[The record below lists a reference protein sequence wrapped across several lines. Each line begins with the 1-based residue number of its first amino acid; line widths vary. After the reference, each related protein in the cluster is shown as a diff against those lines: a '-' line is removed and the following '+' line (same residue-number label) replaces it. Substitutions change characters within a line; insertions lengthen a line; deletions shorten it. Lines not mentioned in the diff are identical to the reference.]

1 MTRDGKQPIR
11 SIILTCKHYYLQQQS
26 GLGTRFPFFRP
37 AKLLLHLLSFY
48 REEESTSRLTETSRR
63 KLTLVFFRAKVP
75 FVILNTMATCSTL
88 PTLLKNCTIAAA
100 GAVPNDSWAAW
111 RESLHFSYHF
121 SRCGWESGQERESL
135 HMPSQTGERRGCSKT
150 SPKLPSSLGCRQQSP
165 ALLHAASWTSVLKNA
180 KSGRPCWH
188 GPSLIQFNKVQQP
201 AAPVSNTKPTTGR
214 EGGVERGQTQYGGGG
229 EKEALLMSGTM
240 TTCLGYAKL
249 LPTLAYFLL
258 WRDLNCDNRALLK
271 KEKKMWDY
279 KIENPNIAR

>member
-1 MTRDGKQPIR
+1 MSQDWKQPIR
-11 SIILTCKHYYLQQQS
+11 SITLTCKHYYLQRQS
-26 GLGTRFPFFRP
+26 GLGTLFPFFRP
-37 AKLLLHLLSFY
+37 AKLLLHLLSLY

-100 GAVPNDSWAAW
+100 RAVPNDSWAAW

-121 SRCGWESGQERESL
+121 SRCGWESEQERESL

-201 AAPVSNTKPTTGR
+201 AAPVSKKKKPTTGR
-214 EGGVERGQTQYGGGG
+214 EGGVERGQTQYGGGW
-229 EKEALLMSGTM
+229 KEALLMSRTM

-249 LPTLAYFLL
+249 SPTLAYFLL
-258 WRDLNCDNRALLK
+258 WRDLNWDNRVFAEERK
-271 KEKKMWDY
+271 KSEITK
-279 KIENPNIAR
+279 

>member
-11 SIILTCKHYYLQQQS
+11 SIILTRKHYYLQRQS
-26 GLGTRFPFFRP
+26 GLGTLFPFLRP
-37 AKLLLHLLSFY
+37 AKLLLHLLSLY
-48 REEESTSRLTETSRR
+48 REDESTSRLTETSRR

-88 PTLLKNCTIAAA
+88 LTLLKNCTIAAA
-100 GAVPNDSWAAW
+100 RAVPNDSWAAW

-121 SRCGWESGQERESL
+121 SRCGWESEQERESL

-201 AAPVSNTKPTTGR
+201 AAPVSNKKPTTGW
-214 EGGVERGQTQYGGGG
+214 EGGVERGQTQYGWG
-229 EKEALLMSGTM
+229 EKKRLFWWAEQWQPA
-240 TTCLGYAKL
+240 
-249 LPTLAYFLL
+249 
-258 WRDLNCDNRALLK
+258 
-271 KEKKMWDY
+271 
-279 KIENPNIAR
+279 